1 MILKGLITPP
11 PADEPRVLLY
21 DIETAPALVWVW
33 NQWQTNVIATE
44 HDWYMLCF
52 AYRWLGQDKTG
63 FVSVFQD
70 TTFKPDMADDRYVA
84 ERLAYLFDQAD
95 CTVAHNGDKF
105 DRRKANA
112 RFLYHGIDPPSP
124 YATVDTKKES
134 ARYFANYS
142 NALNELGRLLGIG
155 RKQEHRG
162 FQLWRDC
169 MAGNPTA
176 WVDMEEYNRQDI
188 ELLEGLYLRMLPWF
202 GSPGAGGGGI
212 NRALWTTD
220 PDVDTCPKCGSH
232 HLEHR
237 GRHRT
242 RFSVFQT
249 LHCMDCGGWSRKP
262 FREKGH
268 ATAI

>member
-1 MILKGLITPP
+1 MIPRGLIAPP
-11 PADEPRVLLY
+11 PADQPRILLY

-44 HDWYMLCF
+44 QDWYMLCF
-52 AYRWLGQDKTG
+52 SYRWLGQNQTG
-63 FVSVFQD
+63 FVSIRQ
-70 TTFKPDMADDRYVA
+70 TPGFKPDSGEDRWVA
-84 ERLAYLFDQAD
+84 ERLACLFDLAD

-105 DRRKANA
+105 DKRKANA

-124 YATVDTKKES
+124 YQTVDTKKES

-142 NALNELGRLLGIG
+142 NSLNELGRLLGIG
-155 RKQEHRG
+155 KKQEHRG

-169 MAGNPTA
+169 MAGDPRA
-176 WVDMEEYNRQDI
+176 WAEMEEYNRQDV
-188 ELLEGLYLRMLPWF
+188 ELLEGLYLRLLPWY
-202 GSPGAGGGGI
+202 GTPGAGGGGV
-212 NRALWTTD
+212 NRALWT
-220 PDVDTCPKCGSH
+220 PGEDTCPKCGGH

-268 ATAI
+268 AEAI